1 MARDYA
7 PKGERRKA
15 VRRKGDS
22 PLPGWVWLFAGL
34 SIGMAAAAFYY
45 IGRPLQP
52 AATAPQVVEDE
63 PRKPAARD
71 GRQAIEIPPK
81 EKSRFTFYELL
92 PSQEVVIP
100 RDKLAPKAAGVAP
113 AAVAGEVYYIQVGSY
128 RTETEAERQKAA
140 LALLGAEARIEKV
153 TIASGSRSDTY
164 YRVRIGPEK
173 TVERA
178 QTLMQRLD
186 DNGIQSLLVR
196 FKV

>member
-1 MARDYA
+1 MPRDYA

-15 VRRKGDS
+15 VRRRNDS
-22 PLPGWVWLFAGL
+22 PLPGWVWLIAGL

-45 IGRPLQP
+45 IGRPVQT
-52 AATAPQVVEDE
+52 TAPPAVADE
-63 PRKPAARD
+63 LRKPAARD

-81 EKSRFTFYELL
+81 EKPRFTFYELL

-100 RDKLAPKAAGVAP
+100 RDKLVPKAAGAARVP
-113 AAVAGEVYYIQVGSY
+113 AAGEAYYIQVGSY
-128 RTETEAERQKAA
+128 RTETEAERQKAV

-153 TIASGSRSDTY
+153 TIASGNRSDTY

-196 FKV
+196 LKI